1 MIKNFIKILENFFSL
16 DYTGKKDIWMTRQ
29 ESLTLF
35 VGILGVLLPILLW
48 GFTYWD
54 IKLICP
60 LESISHYYYTRVGG
74 IFVIIMSMLALLL
87 LNFKG
92 EKPIDFVI
100 SFIAGIFSLL
110 LLLFP
115 TDKIS
120 NVSSW
125 CSNPSQLD
133 ANITIIA
140 QNKPRECFHYV
151 SAGIFLACL
160 VIMSLYSFTRVKDGQ
175 VKANG
180 DMKQN
185 KKSRNIIY
193 ISMGIIMICAMAFIG
208 IGPIILSEEIYN
220 NYNLTFWMESIAVWA
235 FGISWIIKSK
245 IVLKD

>member
-1 MIKNFIKILENFFSL
+1 MINDFIRNLENYFRL
-16 DYTGKKDIWMTRQ
+16 DYTDKEGIWLTRQ
-29 ESLTLF
+29 NSLTLF

-74 IFVIIMSMLALLL
+74 IFVVIMSMLALLL

-92 EKPIDFVI
+92 DKPIDFVI
-100 SFIAGIFSLL
+100 SLIAGVFSLL

-115 TDKIS
+115 TDKIA

-125 CSNPSQLD
+125 CSNPSQMD

-140 QNKPRECFHYV
+140 QNETRELFHYV
-151 SAGIFLACL
+151 SASIFLICL
-160 VIMSLYSFTRVKDGQ
+160 AIMSLYSFTRVKDWQ
-175 VKANG
+175 IKANG

-185 KKSRNIIY
+185 KRSRNIIY

-208 IGPIILSEEIYN
+208 FGPKILSEETYS
-220 NYNLTFWMESIAVWA
+220 NYNLTFWMESVAVWA